1 MLLTF
6 SDSGPSGL
14 LYAVEF
20 FLIQVCQSY
29 CMLLIFSDSGPSG
42 LLHAAEFF

>member
-20 FLIQVCQSY
+20 F
-29 CMLLIFSDSGPSG
+29 SDSGLSE
-42 LLHAAEFF
+42 LLHDVDFF